1 MKEMTMYHE
10 KKANE
15 RNTQKT
21 EAALDKDVA
30 FLNQVVPGCAH
41 AIHRWAGD

>member
-1 MKEMTMYHE
+1 MKEMYHE
-10 KKANE
+10 KKSNE

-21 EAALDKDVA
+21 EAALDKDV
-30 FLNQVVPGCAH
+30 LNQVVPGCAH